1 MGMREIAPFGVRM
14 TPELKARLAA
24 EAMRNG
30 RSLNT
35 EVIARLAA
43 SFADGERRVAMQPS
57 SNGYMENS
65 LSQADLDL
73 LVAFRKLSTEKQL
86 ALLSLLR

>member
-1 MGMREIAPFGVRM
+1 MREIAPFGVRM
-14 TPELKARLAA
+14 PPDLKARLTT

-35 EVIARLAA
+35 EVVARLSA
-43 SFADGERRVAMQPS
+43 SLRDEAPRVVMQPS

-73 LVAFRKLSTEKQL
+73 LVIFRKLPTEKQL